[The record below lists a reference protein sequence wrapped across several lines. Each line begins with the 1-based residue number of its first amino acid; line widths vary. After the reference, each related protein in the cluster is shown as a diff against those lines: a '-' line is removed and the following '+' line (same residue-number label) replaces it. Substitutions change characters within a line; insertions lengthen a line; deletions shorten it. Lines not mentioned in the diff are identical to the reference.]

1 MSTDEAVDIL
11 VVDDLPEK
19 LLVIGTILESLGQNI
34 VTARSGREALRY
46 LLDREFAVILLD
58 VNMPDM
64 DGLETAAMI
73 RQRRQT
79 AQTPIIFITAFG
91 EDAHS
96 AQGYSLGAVD
106 YIYSPV
112 VPEILRTKVGV
123 FVELFKKTLQVRRQ
137 AEERVALAREQAA
150 RAAAEDAN
158 RRSAFLAEASKVLT
172 KSLDYDATL
181 RGVARMLVPA
191 LGEFAALTLVD
202 DRSGVWDNLV
212 VLIDPIDQSRK
223 KFRCAESEMDAALCE
238 AIRRVLDTGAS
249 AHVPAGRG
257 EGPWGGAA
265 VLPLEAR
272 GRVMGT
278 LALTGGTSGP
288 RPVTDDRRLAEDL
301 AGRAA
306 IAIDNARLYRDIQE
320 DDRRKNEFLA
330 MLAHEL
336 RNPLAPI
343 RNAVEILQHLGQ
355 KDGDLGWASG
365 VIARQVEQ
373 MVRLV
378 DDLLDIS
385 RITGGKVQLRKETI
399 DVASVVAR
407 AVETSRPLINARGH
421 RLGVEVPGEPILV
434 LADRTRLAQVLAN
447 ILNNAAKYTADGG
460 EIALSVGRDGD
471 EAVFRVRDSGVG
483 IPPEMLP
490 RVFDLFTQVDRSLD
504 RSEGGLG
511 IGLTLVHRLM
521 EMHGGRVEARSE
533 GLGRGSE
540 FILRLPV
547 ASANG
552 QHPGEGPTGATAP
565 PEGAGPDRRAAC
577 RILVVDDNLDSAR
590 TLERLLR
597 ISGHEVCTAHDGA
610 TALGQ
615 MQTDRPDI
623 VLLDIG
629 LPGMDGY
636 EVARRIRERADSAG
650 LLLVALTGYGRAEDR
665 LRSRESGFD
674 HHFTKPVELEPLLA
688 LIESHAQGARRGEAA
703 VPMGATSSD
712 PPH

>member
-1 MSTDEAVDIL
+1 MTNDEAVDIL

-19 LLVIGTILESLGQNI
+19 LLVIETILEGLGQNI
-34 VTARSGREALRY
+34 VKARSGREALRY

-79 AQTPIIFITAFG
+79 SQTPIIFITAFG
-91 EDAHS
+91 DDVHS

-112 VPEILRTKVGV
+112 VPEILRAKVGV
-123 FVELFKKTLQVRRQ
+123 FVDLFKKTLQVRRQ
-137 AEERVALAREQAA
+137 AEERVALVREQAA
-150 RAAAEDAN
+150 RAAAEEAT

-172 KSLDYDATL
+172 KSLDYEATL
-181 RGVARMLVPA
+181 RGVARLLVPE
-191 LGEFAALTLVD
+191 LGDFAALTVVD
-202 DRSGVWDNLV
+202 DRSGSWDNLV
-212 VLIDPIDQSRK
+212 VLKDPIDGSRK
-223 KFRCAESEMDAALCE
+223 KFRPSRPELDPALCE
-238 AIRRVLDTGAS
+238 TIHRVLAS
-249 AHVPAGRG
+249 GMPEHVPEDGG
-257 EGPWGGAA
+257 TGPWAEA
-265 VLPLEAR
+265 RVRPLEAR
-272 GRVMGT
+272 GRIMGT
-278 LALTGGTSGP
+278 LALAGGQAGP
-288 RPVTDDRRLAEDL
+288 RPGTDDLALAEDL

-343 RNAVEILQHLGQ
+343 RNAVEILQHLGL
-355 KDGDLGWASG
+355 KDGDLGWASD
-365 VIARQVEQ
+365 VISRQVEQ

-385 RITGGKVQLRKETI
+385 RITGGKVQLRKEPI

-407 AVETSRPLINARGH
+407 AVETSRPLIEARGH
-421 RLGVEVPGEPILV
+421 RLDVDLPGEPLWVIG
-434 LADRTRLAQVLAN
+434 DRTRLSQVLAN
-447 ILNNAAKYTADGG
+447 VLNNAAKYTANGG
-460 EIALSVGRDGD
+460 EIALRVGRESE
-471 EAVFRVRDSGVG
+471 EAVFRVHDTGIG
-483 IPPEMLP
+483 IPPEMLS

-521 EMHGGRVEARSE
+521 ELHGGRVEARSE
-533 GLGRGSE
+533 GPGRGSE
-540 FILRLPV
+540 FILRLPA

-552 QHPGEGPTGATAP
+552 QHGGAEAIPTPADTA
-565 PEGAGPDRRAAC
+565 ARADRRAPC
-577 RILVVDDNLDSAR
+577 RILIVDDNQDSAR

-597 ISGHEVCTAHDGA
+597 IPGHEVHTAPDGPA
-610 TALGQ
+610 GLGLMDAVQ
-615 MQTDRPDI
+615 PDI

-636 EVARRIRERADSAG
+636 EVARRIRERPDGAG
-650 LLLVALTGYGRAEDR
+650 ILLVALTGYGRAEDR
-665 LRSRESGFD
+665 ARSREAGFD
-674 HHFTKPVELEPLLA
+674 HHFTKPVELDALLS
-688 LIESHAQGARRGEAA
+688 LIDSHGRSGRRGDAA
-703 VPMGATSSD
+703 VPAGVTSSD
-712 PPH
+712 TVC

>member
-1 MSTDEAVDIL
+1 MTNEEAVDIL

-19 LLVIGTILESLGQNI
+19 LLVIETILEGLGQNI

-79 AQTPIIFITAFG
+79 SRTPIIFITAFG
-91 EDAHS
+91 DDAHS

-123 FVELFKKTLQVRRQ
+123 FVDLFKKTLQVRRQ

-150 RAAAEDAN
+150 RAAAEEAT
-158 RRSAFLAEASKVLT
+158 RRSAFLAEASKVLA

-181 RGVARMLVPA
+181 RGVARLLVPE
-191 LGEFAALTLVD
+191 LGDFAAVTIVD
-202 DRSGVWDNLV
+202 DRSGSWDNLV
-212 VLIDPIDQSRK
+212 VLKDPIDGSRK
-223 KFRCAESEMDAALCE
+223 KFHPSRAELDPALCE
-238 AIRRVLDTGAS
+238 TIRRVLETGEPE
-249 AHVPAGRG
+249 HVAPARG
-257 EGPWGGAA
+257 MGPWAQA
-265 VLPLEAR
+265 TVLPLEAR

-278 LALTGGTSGP
+278 LALAGGPAGP
-288 RPVTDDRRLAEDL
+288 RPGTDDLALARDL

-306 IAIDNARLYRDIQE
+306 IAIDNARLYHDIQE

-343 RNAVEILQHLGQ
+343 RNAVEILQHLGL
-355 KDGDLGWASG
+355 KDGDLGWASD
-365 VIARQVEQ
+365 VISRQVEQ

-385 RITGGKVQLRKETI
+385 RITGGKVQLRKEPI
-399 DVASVVAR
+399 DVASVVSR
-407 AVETSRPLINARGH
+407 AVETSRPLIEARGH
-421 RLGVEVPGEPILV
+421 RLAVELPREPLWV
-434 LADRTRLAQVLAN
+434 VGDRTRLSQVLAN
-447 ILNNAAKYTADGG
+447 VLNNAAKYTADGG
-460 EIALSVGRDGD
+460 EIALSVGREAE
-471 EAVFRVRDSGVG
+471 EAVFRVRDTGVG
-483 IPPEMLP
+483 IPPEMLS

-533 GLGRGSE
+533 GPGRGSE
-540 FILRLPV
+540 FILRLPA

-552 QHPGEGPTGATAP
+552 QHREGPKAP
-565 PEGAGPDRRAAC
+565 AAAGDAAADRRASC
-577 RILVVDDNLDSAR
+577 RILIVDDNQDSAR

-597 ISGHEVCTAHDGA
+597 ISGHEVHTAPDGPA
-610 TALGQ
+610 ALGL
-615 MQTDRPDI
+615 MDSIRPDL

-636 EVARRIRERADSAG
+636 EVARRIRERPDGARI
-650 LLLVALTGYGRAEDR
+650 LLVALTGYGR
-665 LRSRESGFD
+665 
-674 HHFTKPVELEPLLA
+674 
-688 LIESHAQGARRGEAA
+688 
-703 VPMGATSSD
+703 
-712 PPH
+712 